1 VVVQVM
7 AVVAGAAWW
16 HDTKPNAAINRAK
29 TGRRLTAPLS
39 STSRIPMQYSSVA
52 KSLQKNANYISSR
65 LSENLLHFCRSRRK
79 TRQAIFMGQLRFLY
93 FLKTVYTASQS
104 LRP

>member
-1 VVVQVM
+1 MLIPVTGSVHVEEEAFDDVVAVVVVQVM

-16 HDTKPNAAINRAK
+16 HETKPNAPINRAK

-52 KSLQKNANYISSR
+52 KSLQKNEIISHLVSGKI
-65 LSENLLHFCRSRRK
+65 SPAFAGH
-79 TRQAIFMGQLRFLY
+79 A
-93 FLKTVYTASQS
+93 
-104 LRP
+104 